1 MADLFDTNDLEE
13 NIPEFSVSDLSVAIK
28 RHIEGEFSYVRVK
41 GEIGRVSRPASGH
54 LYLDIKDEKSVLAGI
69 IWKGNVQ
76 NLKVPPEEGLEVVV
90 TGRITTFPGQSRY
103 QIIIEHLTP
112 AGLGSLMLLLEKRK
126 RQLAEEGLF
135 LDERKKNLPLIPKII
150 GVITSSSGAVLKDI
164 LHRLKDRFPSHV
176 ILWPVTVQG
185 EKCSFEVAAA
195 IKGFNE
201 INVKNSI
208 PKPDLLI
215 IARGGGSIE
224 DLWGFNEEN
233 VVRAA
238 GESTIPII
246 SAIGHETDITL
257 LDYVADRRAPTP
269 SAAAEMAV
277 PVKVE
282 LQSTLKSLDDR
293 RVRHI
298 NTFLERQN
306 TRISELK
313 RLMPKIDT
321 FVSERNQYLDMVVG
335 KLDSAIANFIN
346 QKKLYYV
353 RSGIGAFQ
361 PKILQTDIVRKK
373 EEVFVLSDRLRFSI
387 KVILSNCRTKL
398 LELERLCESL
408 SYRQTLERGYV
419 IVRDQNKRI
428 LDNSKDAIHAKTV
441 LIEFKDEDVCAE
453 VKGKI

>member
-1 MADLFDTNDLEE
+1 MSDLFDTNDLVE

-28 RHIEGEFSYVRVK
+28 RSIEGEFSHVRVK
-41 GEIGRVSRPASGH
+41 GEIGRVSKPASGH

-69 IWKGNVQ
+69 IWKGTAQ
-76 NLKVPPEEGLEVVV
+76 NLKIPPEEGLEVIV

-126 RQLAEEGLF
+126 RQLSEEGLF
-135 LDERKKNLPLIPKII
+135 LDARKKPLPFIPQSI

-164 LHRLKDRFPSHV
+164 LHRLRDRFPRHV
-176 ILWPVTVQG
+176 LLWPVTVQG
-185 EKCSFEVAAA
+185 ETCSVEVTSA

-201 INVKNSI
+201 IANEGLL

-215 IARGGGSIE
+215 IARGGGSVE

-233 VVRAA
+233 MVRAA
-238 GESTIPII
+238 SDSIIPII

-277 PVKVE
+277 PVRTE
-282 LQSTLKSLDDR
+282 LNTILNSLDLR
-293 RVRHI
+293 RTRQIGV
-298 NTFLERQN
+298 FFERQKI
-306 TRISELK
+306 RIRDLE

-321 FVSERNQYLDMVVG
+321 FVSERNQYLDLIVG
-335 KLDSAIANFIN
+335 KLESAITNFLN
-346 QKKLYYV
+346 QKKLNYAH
-353 RSGIGAFQ
+353 SGVETLQ
-361 PKILQTDIVRKK
+361 PKILQRDLFRKQ
-373 EEVFVLSDRLRFSI
+373 EETESFSERLSFAV
-387 KVILSNCRTKL
+387 KVAMQNYKTKL

-408 SYRQTLERGYV
+408 SYRKTLERGYV
-419 IVRDQNKRI
+419 IVRDENQMI
-428 LDNSKDAIHAKTV
+428 VDNCKDATNLNY
-441 LIEFKDEDVCAE
+441 LILEFKDNRLSADV
-453 VKGKI
+453 KRK